1 MSAAKSQPHLS
12 DEETVGLIELI
23 ETALTASDIEELAER
38 ILTVIAGMMHS
49 NSVLLYITDPWLP
62 EPYFLN
68 TGFKPEAVSGIEVL
82 CAEKSKLISNQADF
96 KPITVS
102 SSPDLNID
110 DNLILYPLRAGEIC
124 PGLLGLTPVPY
135 RGSADFT
142 DRLLRFLAYSIR
154 RYTEFAKTS
163 VQLSYLNNY
172 LTVSSMLA
180 QSLDLHELIDI
191 ALHCCMET
199 VSAEAASV
207 LLLDDD
213 KKNFYFYHAEGP
225 AKPVLMTATFPI
237 DKGIA
242 GSVLEARQAEIIND
256 VRKDPR
262 FFGRIDSDSGFQTR
276 NMIAVPLIAGEEKI
290 GVLEVLNKAHGASFT
305 VEEHLLMVMI
315 AEEIAFA
322 IRNARVFEYVVNSYC
337 KQRQGQSS
345 CKGCKRPLGSWTPC
359 VKYRETEI

>member
-1 MSAAKSQPHLS
+1 MSAKLQSHLS
-12 DEETVGLIELI
+12 GEEAVGLMELI
-23 ETALTASDIEELAER
+23 ETALTASDVEELAKR
-38 ILTVIAGMMHS
+38 VLPGAAGMMHS
-49 NSVLLYITDPWLP
+49 HSALLYISDSWLP
-62 EPYFLN
+62 EPYFLH
-68 TGFKPEAVSGIEVL
+68 TGLKPEAVAGIEAL
-82 CAEKSKLISNQADF
+82 CAEKSKLISSQSDL

-102 SSPDLNID
+102 ASPDLKID
-110 DNLILYPLRAGEIC
+110 DDLILYPLRAEEIC
-124 PGLLGLTPVPY
+124 SGLLGLTPVPEKV
-135 RGSADFT
+135 SAEFT
-142 DRLLRFLAYSIR
+142 EKLLSILAHTIR
-154 RYTEFAKTS
+154 RYTEFARTNK
-163 VQLSYLNNY
+163 QLSYLNNY

-180 QSLDLHELIDI
+180 QSLDLHGLLDI

-207 LLLDDD
+207 LLLDDE

-225 AKPVLMTATFPI
+225 AKTVLMTTTFPA

-242 GSVLEARQAEIIND
+242 GSVLETREAEIIND
-256 VRKDPR
+256 VHKDPR
-262 FFGRIDSDSGFQTR
+262 FFGKVDSDSGFQTR
-276 NMIAVPLIAGEEKI
+276 NMMAVPLVAGEEKI
-290 GVLEVLNKAHGASFT
+290 GVLEVLNKTQGASFT

-359 VKYRETEI
+359 VKYRESEV